1 MMIKTPPSATGPA
14 TTPANASTDVRAA
27 GKPSTDTGNTMTN
40 LATRIQ
46 LHGVSGKL
54 PPPENPWLRLAR
66 LYVKSK
72 AGTIALAL
80 LALILL
86 LTLFAPLVSPQNP
99 YDLATVSILEA
110 EQPPGTV
117 SANGAITYHLGTDG
131 AGRDV
136 LSAILYG
143 LRISVGIGFTS
154 ALVAM
159 AIGTSV
165 GLVAAYFGSKVDAVI
180 MRLVDLQ
187 LSIPAI
193 LVALV
198 LLASVGQ
205 GADKTLIAL
214 VAVQWAYFARNVR
227 GAAIVERQKE
237 YVEAALGQG
246 LPALHVMF
254 RHILPNCVAPL
265 VVTATLQ
272 MAHAITLEAT
282 MSFLGIG
289 LPQTKPSL
297 GLLISNG
304 FEYMF
309 SHKYWISLFPGIA
322 LVMLVVTINLVGDRL
337 RTVLNPKLDA

>member
-1 MMIKTPPSATGPA
+1 VVKSHPPKDEFTMKSAPSASD
-14 TTPANASTDVRAA
+14 ASDSNKASIDT
-27 GKPSTDTGNTMTN
+27 STTMTK
-40 LATRIQ
+40 LASRIQ
-46 LHGVSGKL
+46 LHGISGKL
-54 PPPENPWLRLAR
+54 PPPETPLQRLVR
-66 LYVKSK
+66 QYMKSK
-72 AGTIALAL
+72 VGTAALAL
-80 LALILL
+80 LVVVLL
-86 LTLFAPLVSPQNP
+86 LALCAPLVSPQDP
-99 YDLATVSILEA
+99 YDLSTVSILEA
-110 EQPPGTV
+110 EQPPGAV
-117 SANGAITYHLGTDG
+117 SADGKITYHLGTDG

-136 LSAILYG
+136 MSAILYG
-143 LRISVGIGFTS
+143 LRISVGIGFAS
-154 ALVAM
+154 ALVAL
-159 AIGTSV
+159 AIGTTI
-165 GLVAAYFGSKVDAVI
+165 GLASAHFGGKVDALI

-198 LLASVGQ
+198 LLAAVGQ

-237 YVEAALGQG
+237 YIEAALGQG
-246 LPALHVMF
+246 LPAIRVMF

-322 LVMLVVTINLVGDRL
+322 LVILVVTINLVGDRL
-337 RTVLNPKLDA
+337 RTALNPKLDA

>member
-1 MMIKTPPSATGPA
+1 MIPSQPPVAQSATKGA
-14 TTPANASTDVRAA
+14 TPVAQSQDGSNASI
-27 GKPSTDTGNTMTN
+27 DTKTMTN

-46 LHGVSGKL
+46 LHGFAGKL
-54 PPPENPWLRLAR
+54 PPPESPWQRLLRQ
-66 LYVKSK
+66 YIKSK
-72 AGTIALAL
+72 VGTAALAL
-80 LALILL
+80 LTAILL
-86 LTLFAPLVSPQNP
+86 TTLLAPLVSPQDP
-99 YDLATVSILEA
+99 YDLGTVSILEA

-117 SANGAITYHLGTDG
+117 SADGKITYHLGTDG

-143 LRISVGIGFTS
+143 LRISVGIGFAS
-154 ALVAM
+154 ALAAL
-159 AIGTSV
+159 AIGTTI
-165 GLVAAYFGSKVDAVI
+165 GLVSAHFGGKVDAVI

-227 GAAIVERQKE
+227 GTAIVERQKE
-237 YVEAALGQG
+237 YIEAALGQG
-246 LPALHVMF
+246 LPALRVMF

-322 LVMLVVTINLVGDRL
+322 LVVLVVTINLVGDRL

>member
-1 MMIKTPPSATGPA
+1 MPVRDGHK
-14 TTPANASTDVRAA
+14 ASTE
-27 GKPSTDTGNTMTN
+27 STKTMTN

-46 LHGVSGKL
+46 LHGFSGKL
-54 PPPENPWLRLAR
+54 PPPETPWQRLAR
-66 LYVKSK
+66 QYVKSK
-72 AGTIALAL
+72 VGTAALVL
-80 LALILL
+80 LAVLL
-86 LTLFAPLVSPQNP
+86 LAALFAPVLSPQDP
-99 YDLATVSILEA
+99 YDLGTVSILEA

-117 SANGAITYHLGTDG
+117 SADGKTVYHLGTDG
-131 AGRDV
+131 AGRDL
-136 LSAILYG
+136 LSAMLYG
-143 LRISVGIGFTS
+143 LRISVGIGFAS
-154 ALVAM
+154 ALVAL
-159 AIGTSV
+159 AIGTTI
-165 GLVAAYFGSKVDAVI
+165 GLVSAHFGGKVDALI

-227 GAAIVERQKE
+227 GTAIVERQKE
-237 YVEAALGQG
+237 YIEAALGQG
-246 LPALHVMF
+246 LPAVRVMF
-254 RHILPNCVAPL
+254 RHILPNCIAPL

-322 LVMLVVTINLVGDRL
+322 LVALVVTINLVGDRL
-337 RTVLNPKLDA
+337 RAVLNPKLDA